1 MFFKKKEAGS
11 DGRLLAVQ
19 TGLVV
24 PVSEVDDPVFAQSI
38 LGGGVAIRPE
48 GNEILSPASGRII
61 SVQDTGHAYGLR
73 TDDGM
78 EILVHI
84 GINTMELK
92 GRGFSPCVR
101 TGQKIRRAEPLC
113 RIDLPLLRQ
122 LGYQTDGHKSGR
134 TVRAASFL
142 QRDACAGRADVH
154 HRANPLNTQA
164 EHGGMAIMTEFSY
177 TVHDDNGIHAR
188 PAGLLVSQAQKH
200 PCSIR
205 MFCGERQAD
214 CKRLFQVMGL
224 NVKQGETVRI
234 CCEGDAE
241 AEAAQALK
249 ALMRAQF

>member
-48 GNEILSPASGRII
+48 GNEVLSPASGRII

-101 TGQKIRRAEPLC
+101 TGQKIR
-113 RIDLPLLRQ
+113 IDLPLLRQ
-122 LGYQTDGHKSGR
+122 LGYQTDIMVLV
-134 TVRAASFL
+134 T
-142 QRDACAGRADVH
+142 
-154 HRANPLNTQA
+154 NQA
-164 EHGGMAIMTEFSY
+164 ELSGQLRFYSG
-177 TVHDDNGIHAR
+177 
-188 PAGLLVSQAQKH
+188 
-200 PCSIR
+200 
-205 MFCGERQAD
+205 
-214 CKRLFQVMGL
+214 
-224 NVKQGETVRI
+224 
-234 CCEGDAE
+234 
-241 AEAAQALK
+241 
-249 ALMRAQF
+249 MRAQAGQTCIIERIR

>member
-122 LGYQTDGHKSGR
+122 LGYQTDIMVLVTNQAELS
-134 TVRAASFL
+134 
-142 QRDACAGRADVH
+142 VH

-241 AEAAQALK
+241 AEAAQALE

>member
-48 GNEILSPASGRII
+48 GNEVLSPASGRII

-101 TGQKIRRAEPLC
+101 TGQKIRRAEPL
-113 RIDLPLLRQ
+113 
-122 LGYQTDGHKSGR
+122 
-134 TVRAASFL
+134 
-142 QRDACAGRADVH
+142 
-154 HRANPLNTQA
+154 
-164 EHGGMAIMTEFSY
+164 
-177 TVHDDNGIHAR
+177 
-188 PAGLLVSQAQKH
+188 
-200 PCSIR
+200 
-205 MFCGERQAD
+205 
-214 CKRLFQVMGL
+214 
-224 NVKQGETVRI
+224 
-234 CCEGDAE
+234 
-241 AEAAQALK
+241 
-249 ALMRAQF
+249 

>member
-48 GNEILSPASGRII
+48 GNEVLSPASGRII

-92 GRGFSPCVR
+92 GRGFSSCVR

-122 LGYQTDGHKSGR
+122 LGYQTDIMVLV
-134 TVRAASFL
+134 T
-142 QRDACAGRADVH
+142 
-154 HRANPLNTQA
+154 NQA
-164 EHGGMAIMTEFSY
+164 ELSGQLRFYSG
-177 TVHDDNGIHAR
+177 
-188 PAGLLVSQAQKH
+188 
-200 PCSIR
+200 
-205 MFCGERQAD
+205 
-214 CKRLFQVMGL
+214 
-224 NVKQGETVRI
+224 
-234 CCEGDAE
+234 
-241 AEAAQALK
+241 
-249 ALMRAQF
+249 MRAQAGQTCIIERIR

>member
-38 LGGGVAIRPE
+38 LGA
-48 GNEILSPASGRII
+48 
-61 SVQDTGHAYGLR
+61 GHAYGLR

-122 LGYQTDGHKSGR
+122 LGYQTDIMVLV
-134 TVRAASFL
+134 T
-142 QRDACAGRADVH
+142 
-154 HRANPLNTQA
+154 NQA
-164 EHGGMAIMTEFSY
+164 ELSGQLRFYSG
-177 TVHDDNGIHAR
+177 
-188 PAGLLVSQAQKH
+188 
-200 PCSIR
+200 
-205 MFCGERQAD
+205 
-214 CKRLFQVMGL
+214 
-224 NVKQGETVRI
+224 
-234 CCEGDAE
+234 
-241 AEAAQALK
+241 
-249 ALMRAQF
+249 MRAQAGQTCIIERIR